1 MLISIKHAQN
11 VFAVISVVAN
21 GVSAAKKV
29 HGWIKKG

>member
-1 MLISIKHAQN
+1 MFATIRNAQN
-11 VFAVISVVAN
+11 IFAVISVIAN

>member
-1 MLISIKHAQN
+1 MLLSIKNAQN
-11 VFAVISVVAN
+11 IFAVISVVAS